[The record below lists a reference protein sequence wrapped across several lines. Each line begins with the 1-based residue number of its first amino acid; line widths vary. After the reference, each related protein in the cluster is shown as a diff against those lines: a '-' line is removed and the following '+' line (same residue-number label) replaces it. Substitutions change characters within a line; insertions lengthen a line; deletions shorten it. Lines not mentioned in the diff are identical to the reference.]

1 MITIIS
7 SAKSLDFEKEIF
19 IDESTEPVFM
29 NEVRELV
36 DIIKNYNEEE
46 IAKIMKISNKLSK
59 VNYNRFQCFYDQQ
72 VNTRQAIFGFSG
84 EVYRAINPFEYDR
97 SNIEFAQKHIRIL
110 SGLFGVLRPL
120 DNIKEY
126 RLEMATKLRGI
137 PEEDLYKFWTKKITQ
152 NIVHDLNLKEDKTIL
167 NLASLE
173 YSKSIDKSK
182 LDTINVYDV
191 EFKENIEGKYKI
203 IGTYTKRARGLM
215 VTYIVKNNIDNI
227 EDLKNF
233 KEEGYCYNK
242 EISSNTKLVFTREKI
257 L

>member
-7 SAKSLDFEKEIF
+7 STKSLDFEKEIF

-29 NEVRELV
+29 DEVRELI
-36 DIIKNYNEEE
+36 DIIKNYNVEE
-46 IAKIMKISNKLSK
+46 IAKRMKISNKLSK
-59 VNYNRFQCFYDQQ
+59 VNYNRFQCFYDQE
-72 VNTRQAIFGFSG
+72 VNTRQAIFAFSG

-110 SGLFGVLRPL
+110 SGLYGVLRPL

-152 NIVHDLNLKEDKTIL
+152 NIVNDLNLKEDKTIL

-173 YSKSIDKSK
+173 YSKSIDKGK
-182 LDTINVYDV
+182 LGTINVYDV
-191 EFKENIEGKYKI
+191 EFKENRDGKYKI
-203 IGTYTKRARGLM
+203 IGTYAKRARGLM
-215 VTYIVKNNIDNI
+215 ATYIVKNNIDTI
-227 EDLKNF
+227 EELKNF

-242 EISSNTKLVFTREKI
+242 ELSGSTKLVFTREI
-257 L
+257 ML

>member
-7 SAKSLDFEKEIF
+7 STKSLDFEKEIF

-29 NEVRELV
+29 DEVRELI
-36 DIIKNYNEEE
+36 DIIKNYNVEE
-46 IAKIMKISNKLSK
+46 IAKRMKISNKLSK
-59 VNYNRFQCFYDQQ
+59 VNYNRFQCFFDQQ
-72 VNTRQAIFGFSG
+72 VNTRQAIFVFSG
-84 EVYRAINPFEYDR
+84 EVYRSINPFEYDR

-110 SGLFGVLRPL
+110 SGLYGVLRPL

-152 NIVHDLNLKEDKTIL
+152 NIVNDLNLKEDRTIL

-173 YSKSIDKSK
+173 YSKSIDKGK
-182 LDTINVYDV
+182 LGTINVYDV
-191 EFKENIEGKYKI
+191 EFKENRDGKYKI
-203 IGTYTKRARGLM
+203 IGTYAKRARGLM
-215 VTYIVKNNIDNI
+215 ATYIVKNNIDTI
-227 EDLKNF
+227 EELKNF

-242 EISSNTKLVFTREKI
+242 ELSGSTKLVFTREI
-257 L
+257 TI